1 MRSPTTL
8 LLTMIASLLLVA
20 ACDDQSEEASS
31 CRYYIQQDLDNQDY
45 DSALAR
51 LTDETCQDTYPDNEY
66 LVDQASAYLGKAG
79 FTFTDI
85 LGAALEGSENEGE
98 DSDALTSFTSAIGDL
113 TSDESIANLELA
125 QAKYEAYLGQSCNDL
140 GSNKTTSEDG
150 ICLVQGV
157 LSLSQ
162 TAIALDFLAGSNGEL
177 TEDNEALDLSACAL
191 SYSVTGDD
199 SNCPSGTS
207 VITTTSVTFS
217 YSGDL
222 PDQSYI
228 QLEVVG
234 GGNTDYFL
242 QTDTVETIE
251 SIVFTDG
258 YCTNDFS
265 LSVDTFDDIPSD
277 GNLYYACPSE
287 SGTDQSVNDFV
298 VTALNDAIKNIESLV
313 DTFGASE
320 EEANDI
326 QEAID
331 DFKADIIGCD
341 LDSPS
346 GPEACTSEQRD
357 QFDEDFEIA
366 DIIDYLTDLDTE

>member
-8 LLTMIASLLLVA
+8 LLTVITSLFLLS
-20 ACDDQSEEASS
+20 ACEDEASS

-45 DSALAR
+45 DSALTR
-51 LTDETCQDTYPDNEY
+51 LSDETCQDTYPDNEY

-85 LGAALEGSENEGE
+85 LGAALEGSENEEEGE
-98 DSDALTSFTSAIGDL
+98 ESDALTTFTSSIGDL
-113 TSDESIANLELA
+113 KNEESIAYLKKA
-125 QAKYEAYLGQSCNDL
+125 QSDYEAYLGQSCNDL
-140 GSNKTTSEDG
+140 GSNKTTTEDG

-157 LSLSQ
+157 ISLSQ

-191 SYSVTGDD
+191 SYSITGDN

-207 VITTTSVTFS
+207 VTTPTTDVTFS

-222 PDQSYI
+222 PDQTYT

-234 GGNTDYFL
+234 GGSTEYFL
-242 QTDTVETIE
+242 QTNTGEAIE

-277 GNLYYACPSE
+277 GTVYYACPSQ

-341 LDSPS
+341 PDAAFGDEVCS
-346 GPEACTSEQRD
+346 SEQQD

-366 DIIDYLTDLDTE
+366 DIIDYLTNLDAE